1 MNTYLGRVP
10 KYSAPPTSTAP
21 TVEASS
27 YVYLEG
33 ICRGSQPGE
42 GGLPQRRRHRP
53 RGREQGCA
61 HAVGRLFCVDR
72 YRDEFLELMRS
83 GTLDILFADN
93 AELKSLYQT
102 ADFATALAALR
113 RDEND
118 GNGQDLGVVTR
129 SEEGCL
135 VVSHDETVAVPA
147 FPIDEL
153 VDTTGAG
160 DLFAADSCLAFPV
173 ISMPP
178 PAPATARSL
187 PPRSSSTSARVP
199 P

>member
-1 MNTYLGRVP
+1 MNTYLGACQDLGPADVDR
-10 KYSAPPTSTAP
+10 A

-33 ICRGSQPGE
+33 YLWDRDQAKEAFRSAAAI
-42 GGLPQRRRHRP
+42 
-53 RGREQGCA
+53 A
-61 HAVGRLFCVDR
+61 HAAGNKVALTLSDSFCVDR

-83 GTLDILFADN
+83 GTLDILFAN
-93 AELKSLYQT
+93 ESELKSLYQT

-113 RDEND
+113 DEN
-118 GNGQDLGVVTR
+118 NGDRRISVSSRARRRAASSSAMTR
-129 SEEGCL
+129 RSPSPPSRSMSWSTL
-135 VVSHDETVAVPA
+135 RARETSSP
-147 FPIDEL
+147 P
-153 VDTTGAG
+153 
-160 DLFAADSCLAFPV
+160 DSCLAFPV

-187 PPRSSSTSARVP
+187 PPRSSSTSAHVP